1 MEYRAKVDARLRQL
15 EGGRVHKLSKQG
27 VSVGPSAYELNTP
40 VKVCDGPPTCAFG
53 RQNKALPLLPC
64 IG

>member
-40 VKVCDGPPTCAFG
+40 VKVCDGPPFRG
-53 RQNKALPLLPC
+53 VPR
-64 IG
+64 GED